1 MAETATCQAALA
13 FAVPNVPAGTPRGAE
28 PKSSSGSTDPTGAT
42 HRLAAWSPVP
52 SQMNFTRPLATGV
65 RIVVDT
71 DENRPFDRYAVML
84 QVRVEKGWKTIRLF
98 DNAHGQHDLHGY
110 TGFEKQ
116 PATRFKQGTLKKSCR
131 LPSITWSIIGKRSSA
146 HGGPRDE

>member
-1 MAETATCQAALA
+1 
-13 FAVPNVPAGTPRGAE
+13 
-28 PKSSSGSTDPTGAT
+28 
-42 HRLAAWSPVP
+42 
-52 SQMNFTRPLATGV
+52 MNFTRPLATGV

-116 PATRFKQGTLKKSCR
+116 PATRFKQGTPQEVMPAAIDHLVDHWEAIIR
-131 LPSITWSIIGKRSSA
+131 TWRA
-146 HGGPRDE
+146 AR